1 MDEQWIERGK
11 EKCDMCQGRDEK
23 ERRQA
28 VRERVIRRLN
38 EEIDD
43 SIGVVNQADDS
54 VVVIDQADD
63 NRSKVSIDQGRP
75 WQNTATLQ
83 RALGTP
89 KGPVGLIRQRD
100 HSSTKVFVRAN
111 DDGEIW

>member
-43 SIGVVNQADDS
+43 SIGVVNQVDDS

-63 NRSKVSIDQGRP
+63 NRSKASIDQGRP
-75 WQNTATLQ
+75 WQNSGAHEW
-83 RALGTP
+83 P
-89 KGPVGLIRQRD
+89 KLPV
-100 HSSTKVFVRAN
+100 VRHAITSKRLN
-111 DDGEIW
+111 RK